1 MRLELHG
8 PEDQKA
14 GATITGAPLSVGRDL
29 TNDLVI
35 PERTVSR
42 HQCRVW
48 MEADGRVFIEDAESR
63 YGTFV
68 NGHLLQEPR
77 AIRSG
82 DDIRFGDW
90 EGRVFDEALAAQS
103 TVELQPLGEITG
115 ESTLPPAATR
125 KTRLIKLRRGTRS
138 SPVYVVALA
147 FAAALAAALIVFLL
161 LDSGF

>member
-8 PEDQKA
+8 PEDLRV
-14 GATITGAPLSVGRDL
+14 GATISGAPLSVGRDP

-35 PERTVSR
+35 SERTVSR

-48 MEADGRVFIEDAESR
+48 MEADGRIFVEDAESR

-68 NGHLLQEPR
+68 NGQLLQEPR
-77 AIRSG
+77 SIRPG

-103 TVELQPLGEITG
+103 TVELPPLEELTG
-115 ESTLPPAATR
+115 ENTLPPHATR
-125 KTRLIKLRRGTRS
+125 KTRLIKLRSSSRS
-138 SPVYVVALA
+138 STTYAVLL
-147 FAAALAAALIVFLL
+147 ALAALLATALILFLV
-161 LDSGF
+161 LDSSF